1 MTVMSASAIEIVEVS
16 PRDGLQNEKVEISTA
31 DKVALIRRAIA
42 AGARRIEATS
52 FVSPR
57 AVPRMA
63 DAVEVMAHLRGEED
77 LRAEGIALIGLA
89 LNKRGFER
97 ALASDVDEVNFVV
110 GASESFNERNQ
121 NAPIAR
127 TMAEFAQVM
136 EMARVERVRTGL
148 TISVAFGC
156 PFEGEVA
163 HDAVVA
169 LAREAAAAGAAEIA
183 LGDTI
188 GVADPLAVEALMGK
202 VRAVIGDTPLR
213 MHFHNTRNTGI
224 ANAFAAWRAGAA
236 TLDASIGGL
245 GGCPFAPRA
254 TGNIATEDLVYMLER
269 MGVATGYALP
279 ALIETAEWL
288 ETIDLKP
295 ASMVARAGGFPVPG
309 N

>member
-1 MTVMSASAIEIVEVS
+1 MSASAIEIVEVS

-57 AVPRMA
+57 AVPQMA
-63 DAVEVMAHLRGEED
+63 DAVEVMAYLRGEED
-77 LRAEGIALIGLA
+77 LRAEGITLIGLA

-97 ALASDVDEVNFVV
+97 AVASDVDEVNFVV
-110 GASESFNERNQ
+110 GASESFNQRNQ
-121 NAPIAR
+121 NAPIAQ
-127 TMAEFAQVM
+127 TMAEFSQVM
-136 EMARVERVRTGL
+136 DTARAERVRTGL

-169 LAREAAAAGAAEIA
+169 LTREAAAAGAAEIA

-188 GVADPLAVEALMGK
+188 GVADPLNVEVLMAK

-254 TGNIATEDLVYMLER
+254 TGNIATEDLIYMLDR

-288 ETIDLKP
+288 ERINLKP

>member
-1 MTVMSASAIEIVEVS
+1 MPLRAIEIVEVS

-31 DKVALIRRAIA
+31 QKVALIHRAIT

-57 AVPRMA
+57 AVPQMA
-63 DAVEVMAHLRGEED
+63 DAVEVMAQLRGEGD
-77 LRAEGIALIGLA
+77 LRAQGVTLIGLA

-110 GASESFNERNQ
+110 GATESFNQRNQ

-127 TMAEFAQVM
+127 TMAEFGAVM
-136 EMARVERVRTGL
+136 ELAKTEHVRTGL

-163 HDAVVA
+163 RDQVVA
-169 LAREAAAAGAAEIA
+169 LAREAAAMGAAEIA

-188 GVADPLAVEALMGK
+188 GVADPLQVEALMAALRDVVGP
-202 VRAVIGDTPLR
+202 TPLR
-213 MHFHNTRNTGI
+213 LHFHNTRNTAV
-224 ANAFAAWRAGAA
+224 ANAFAGWRAGAA

-254 TGNIATEDLVYMLER
+254 TGNVATEDLVYMLDR
-269 MGVATGYALP
+269 MGVATGYRLAG
-279 ALIETAEWL
+279 LIEAANWL
-288 ETIDLKP
+288 EEIGLKP
-295 ASMVARAGGFPVPG
+295 VSMLARAGAFSVPKT
-309 N
+309 